1 MRHARHNQHVAWKR
15 LLLPAALALV
25 ALHGSCLPAAPPV
38 PSAAIKPQP
47 ALSPRP
53 ANTPDVIVLS
63 FVGYFTGIGPIGSGG
78 PIMSGIQ
85 LLIDAFPMLGYSRQR
100 GL

>member
-1 MRHARHNQHVAWKR
+1 
-15 LLLPAALALV
+15 LP
-25 ALHGSCLPAAPPV
+25 
-38 PSAAIKPQP
+38 
-47 ALSPRP
+47 PRP